1 MTKINTER
9 ELIQLCNRNRD
20 GSFSTQAAR
29 RDILSMVGRQLVELG
44 VYNLP
49 VTGLKQKH
57 VNKLL
62 ERWKADSCSD
72 ATLKNRMSH
81 MRWWTEKIGKENL
94 IPRTNAE
101 LGIGRRKYVTNETK
115 AVQVADSALALVKDE
130 RVRLSLELQRA
141 FGLRREESIK
151 FQPSYA
157 TTEGGDWIKLKASWC
172 KGGRERSLPVRNE
185 YQRDVL
191 RRVAELAGSGSLIAK
206 EERYKEQL
214 KRYENTT
221 NRVGLH
227 KLHGLRHEYAQ
238 NRYKELTGWES
249 PVRGGPGYR
258 QLTPEQKVV
267 DNAARLVISEELGHS
282 REAITA
288 VYLGR

>member
-9 ELIQLCNRNRD
+9 ELMQLCNRNRD
-20 GSFSTQAAR
+20 GAFSTQAAR
-29 RDILSMVGRQLVELG
+29 RGILSMVGRQLVELG

-57 VNKLL
+57 ISKLL
-62 ERWKADSCSD
+62 ERWKADGVSG

-81 MRWWTEKIGKENL
+81 LRWWTEKIGKQNL

-101 LGIGRRKYVTNETK
+101 LGIGRRKYVTNQSK
-115 AVQVADSALALVKDE
+115 AVQVADEALSKVKDE

-157 TTEGGDWIKLKASWC
+157 MASGNDHIQLKASWC
-172 KGGRERSLPVRNE
+172 KGGRARVTPIRND

-191 RRVAELAGSGSLIAK
+191 RRVAALAGSGSLIPK
-206 EERYKEQL
+206 DQQYKEQL
-214 KRYENTT
+214 KRYENET
-221 NRVGLH
+221 NRAGLN

-238 NRYKELTGWES
+238 RRYKELTGWES
-249 PVRGGPGYR
+249 PVKGGLNHK
-258 QLTPEQKVV
+258 QLTPEQKEV
-267 DNAARLVISEELGHS
+267 DRAVRLTISEELGHS

>member
-9 ELIQLCNRNRD
+9 ELLQLCNRNRD

-29 RDILSMVGRQLVELG
+29 RDILGMVGRQLVELG

-57 VNKLL
+57 VGKLL
-62 ERWKADSCSD
+62 ERWKADGCSD

-81 MRWWTEKIGKENL
+81 LRWWTEKIGKENL

-101 LGIGRRKYVTNETK
+101 LGIGQRKFVTNITK
-115 AVQVADSALALVKDE
+115 AVQVSDLALETVKDD
-130 RVRLSLELQRA
+130 RVKLSLELQRA

-151 FQPSYA
+151 FTHVYA
-157 TTEGGDWIKLKASWC
+157 MAEGSESIKLKASWC
-172 KGGRERSLPVRNE
+172 KGGRERVVPVRTD

-191 RRVAELAGSGSLIAK
+191 RRVGEFAGKGSLIAP
-206 EERYKEQL
+206 EESYKEQL

-221 NRVGLH
+221 NRAGLH

-238 NRYKELTGWES
+238 NRYLELTGWEC
-249 PVRGGPGYR
+249 PVRGGPSVK
-258 QLTPEQKVV
+258 QLTPEMKDV
-267 DNAARLVISEELGHS
+267 DRSVRLLISEELGHS
-282 REAITA
+282 REQITA